1 MATRKK
7 INAAQVES
15 AANEM
20 IEAKVRTKANLFAA
34 LPLVFDVRQAAAEQR
49 KWAKDLEAIADE
61 LAEQAT
67 AYVADHIK
75 ALDEPLAEFRGNI
88 ENGTVEIGGVTYRL
102 TVSPDAPKRIDG
114 GTLNQD
120 FLESLPEGWTK
131 RYLKLLVSALKDE
144 TDGKLEEYGLKRDVK
159 RVWSVVE

>member
-1 MATRKK
+1 MATKKK
-7 INAAQVES
+7 INAPEVES
-15 AANEM
+15 AANKM
-20 IEAKVRTKANLFAA
+20 IKAKVRTKANLFAA
-34 LPLVFDVRQAAAEQR
+34 LPLVFDLRQAAEEQR
-49 KWAKDLEAIADE
+49 KWARGLEALASE
-61 LAEQAT
+61 LADQAT

-75 ALDEPLAEFRGNI
+75 ALDEPLSEFRGNI

-102 TVSPDAPKRIDG
+102 TVSPDEPKRIDG

-120 FLESLPEGWTK
+120 FLKLLPEGWTK
-131 RYLKLLVSALKDE
+131 QYRKLFLSALKDE